1 MKLKELLDELK
12 EKKITGSIDDVN
24 IQGIVYDPLRVKTEY
39 MFVAINIY
47 TQLDKIEIPDG
58 HDKVNEA
65 IKAGANVIVIQQDM
79 DLPESVV
86 KIVVPD
92 SRYALAILSN
102 KYYNFPSKKMKMIGI
117 TGTNGKTT
125 TTHIVESILLQKNRA
140 GIIGTLNYKING
152 KVYQS
157 KDTTPEPPDLQ
168 EIFTNM
174 VNEDVE
180 YCAME
185 VSSHGID
192 FFRVEGVNYNVG
204 LFTNL
209 SQDHLDYHK
218 TMDVYLQTKKRLF
231 QWLEPGDYAI
241 ANIDDPFGQEFL
253 DVSVAKKLSYAINNK
268 ADIMA
273 KQIELTIKGTK
284 YRLITPIGEI
294 QINQK
299 LVGLFNV
306 YNSLAAVT
314 IAVSQGFDLETIK
327 KGLEENIRVAGRFEL
342 IDAGQ
347 DFSVVV
353 DYAHT
358 PDGLEKVLALAK
370 NLNPNR
376 VITVFGCGGDRDKEK
391 RPLMGEVADKFSDK
405 IVLTADNPRNED
417 PEKIINDIDG
427 GIKNSFVHRIV
438 DRADAIEFA
447 IKEAVA
453 GDIIMICGKGHETRQ
468 TLKNRTIHFNDVEEV
483 EKILGSNNDI
493 FTH

>member
-1 MKLKELLDELK
+1 MKLADLLNELN
-12 EKKITGSIDDVN
+12 EKKMYGEVDGID
-24 IQGIVYDPLRVKTEY
+24 IKGIVYDPLRVKSGY

-47 TQLDKIEIPDG
+47 TQVDKIEIPDG

-65 IKAGANVIVIQQDM
+65 IEAGAKVVVLQRDM
-79 DLPESVV
+79 ELPDSVV

-92 SRYALAILSN
+92 SRYALAILVN
-102 KYYNFPSKKMKMIGI
+102 KFYDFPSKKMKMIGI

-125 TTHIVESILLQKNRA
+125 TTHIVESILLQKYRA

-152 KVYQS
+152 KIYKS

-174 VNEDVE
+174 VNEKVE

-204 LFTNL
+204 VFTNL

-218 TMDVYLQTKKRLF
+218 TMELYLQTKKRLF
-231 QWLEPGDYAI
+231 QWLEPDDYAI
-241 ANIDDPFGQEFL
+241 ANIDDPHGQEFL
-253 DVSVAKKLSYAINNK
+253 DISVAKKLSFGINNK
-268 ADIMA
+268 ADVMA
-273 KQIELTIKGTK
+273 KDIKLNIKGTE
-284 YRLITPIGEI
+284 YRLVTPIGEI

-306 YNSLAAVT
+306 YNSLAAVA
-314 IAVSQGFDLETIK
+314 IAVSQEFDLETIK

-342 IDAGQ
+342 IDKGQ

-358 PDGLEKVLALAK
+358 PDGMEKVLGLAK

-391 RPLMGEVADKFSDK
+391 RPLMGEVADKYSDK
-405 IVLTADNPRNED
+405 VILTADNPRNEN
-417 PEKIINDIDG
+417 PEQIITDIKS
-427 GIKNSFVHRIV
+427 GIKKSETHTLI
-438 DRADAIEFA
+438 DRRKAIEFA

-453 GDIIMICGKGHETRQ
+453 GDIIMICGKGHETTQ
-468 TLKNRTIHFNDVEEV
+468 TLKDKTIHFNDVEET
-483 EKILGSNNDI
+483 ENILENLS
-493 FTH
+493 

>member
-1 MKLKELLDELK
+1 MKLNELLDELK
-12 EKKITGSIDDVN
+12 EKKIAGKIEDID
-24 IQGIVYDPLRVKTEY
+24 IQGIVYDPLRIKRDFV
-39 MFVAINIY
+39 FVAINIY

-58 HDKVNEA
+58 HDKVDAA
-65 IKAGANVIVIQQDM
+65 IEAGAKVVVLQKDR
-79 DLPESVV
+79 DLPVSVLKV
-86 KIVVPD
+86 VVPD
-92 SRYALAILSN
+92 SRYALAALAN
-102 KYYNFPSKKMKMIGI
+102 KFYNFPSKKMKMIGI

-125 TTHIVESILLQKNRA
+125 TTHIVESILLQKKRV

-152 KVYQS
+152 KIYQS

-168 EIFTNM
+168 EIFSNM

-231 QWLEPGDYAI
+231 QWLKPGDYAI
-241 ANIDDPFGQEFL
+241 ANVDDPFGQEFL
-253 DVSVAKKLSYAINNK
+253 DVSVAHQISYGINEK

-273 KQIELTIKGTK
+273 KKIELTIKGTK
-284 YRLITPIGEI
+284 YKLITPIGEI
-294 QINQK
+294 DINQK
-299 LVGLFNV
+299 LVGLFNI
-306 YNSLAAVT
+306 YNSLAAVAV
-314 IAVSQGFDLETIK
+314 AVSQGFDLETIK

-342 IDAGQ
+342 IDKGQ
-347 DFSVVV
+347 NFSVVI

-391 RPLMGEVADKFSDK
+391 RPLMGEVADKYSDI

-417 PEKIINDIDG
+417 SEKIIADIEG
-427 GIKNSFVHRIV
+427 GINKSTIHRIV
-438 DRADAIEFA
+438 DRREAIEFA
-447 IKEAVA
+447 IKKAVV
-453 GDIIMICGKGHETRQ
+453 GDIIMICGKGHETTQ
-468 TLKNRTIHFNDVEEV
+468 TLKDRTFHFNDVEEV
-483 EKILGSNNDI
+483 EKILNN
-493 FTH
+493 

>member
-1 MKLKELLDELK
+1 MKLNELLEELK
-12 EKKITGSIDDVN
+12 EKTITGIIDEID
-24 IQGIVYDPLRVKTEY
+24 IQGIVYDPLRVKRDF

-47 TQLDKIEIPDG
+47 TQIDKIEIPDG

-79 DLPESVV
+79 DLPNSVV

-92 SRYALAILSN
+92 SRYALANLAN

-140 GIIGTLNYKING
+140 GISGTLNYKVNG

-174 VNEDVE
+174 VQKDVE

-231 QWLEPGDYAI
+231 QWLEPDDYAI

-253 DVSVAKKLSYAINNK
+253 DVSVAQKLSYGINNQ

-273 KQIELTIKGTK
+273 KEIRLTIKGTK
-284 YRLITPIGEI
+284 YRLVTAIGEI

-306 YNSLAAVT
+306 YNSLAAVA

-342 IDAGQ
+342 IDKGQ
-347 DFSVVV
+347 NFSVVV

-391 RPLMGEVADKFSDK
+391 RPLMGEVADKFSD
-405 IVLTADNPRNED
+405 IVVLTADNPRNEK
-417 PEKIINDIDG
+417 PEKVIDDIES
-427 GIKNSFVHRIV
+427 GIKNSFIHRIV

-453 GDIIMICGKGHETRQ
+453 GDIIMICGKGHETTQ

-483 EKILGSNNDI
+483 GKILGSKQ
-493 FTH
+493 